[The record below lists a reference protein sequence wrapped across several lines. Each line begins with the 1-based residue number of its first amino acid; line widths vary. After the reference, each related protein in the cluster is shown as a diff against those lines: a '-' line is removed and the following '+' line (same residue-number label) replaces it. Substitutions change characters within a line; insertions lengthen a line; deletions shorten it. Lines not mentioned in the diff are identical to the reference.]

1 MIPRECGPFLENLAS
16 QFPVVLITGPRQ
28 AGKTTLAR
36 AAFPRHE
43 YVSFENLD
51 TATRARDDPRGFLA
65 QYKGRAI
72 FDEVQRVPSILSY
85 LQQIVDESP
94 LPGSFILTGSQQFG
108 LGSAVS
114 QSLAGRVGQLELLP
128 FSMAETAHFD
138 VSLVGESPGAIRRGW
153 YPPVIDR
160 RLDPEL
166 WYENYIATYLE
177 RDVRLIENIR
187 DLSAFRRFLYLS
199 AGRTGQLVNL
209 SEFAGECGVSHNT
222 IKAWISIL
230 EASFLIRLVQP
241 YHRNYNKRV
250 VKAPRLYFL
259 DTGLAARLLGIR
271 TDGQLDQHP
280 LRGALFET
288 MIYGELVKR
297 RHNTHAPWDIYFWR
311 DHGGVEVDF
320 ILEEGTQLT
329 AVEVKSGATFHQDF
343 IASLS
348 RFSGTAGKDLKR
360 SVLVYGGTESFDF
373 KGVAIVPWNALWSG
387 LSAAGGIQKS
397 VS

>member
-1 MIPRECGPFLENLAS
+1 MVTNQKWAIPALSSGSISSSPLNQSKKRRISP
-16 QFPVVLITGPRQ
+16 P
-28 AGKTTLAR
+28 AGSLLPPGESAR
-36 AAFPRHE
+36 AAAVHLHE
-43 YVSFENLD
+43 TDYALRPLD
-51 TATRARDDPRGFLA
+51 PLGRLEKLLEKQEEGRLRGGDGTGRSPDLRSLLQAEPGKKYDPHSGA
-65 QYKGRAI
+65 GR
-72 FDEVQRVPSILSY
+72 ILS
-85 LQQIVDESP
+85 P
-94 LPGSFILTGSQQFG
+94 
-108 LGSAVS
+108 
-114 QSLAGRVGQLELLP
+114 
-128 FSMAETAHFD
+128 TAHFD

-311 DHGGVEVDF
+311 DHGGTEVDF

>member
-1 MIPRECGPFLENLAS
+1 
-16 QFPVVLITGPRQ
+16 
-28 AGKTTLAR
+28 
-36 AAFPRHE
+36 
-43 YVSFENLD
+43 
-51 TATRARDDPRGFLA
+51 
-65 QYKGRAI
+65 
-72 FDEVQRVPSILSY
+72 
-85 LQQIVDESP
+85 
-94 LPGSFILTGSQQFG
+94 
-108 LGSAVS
+108 
-114 QSLAGRVGQLELLP
+114 
-128 FSMAETAHFD
+128 
-138 VSLVGESPGAIRRGW
+138 
-153 YPPVIDR
+153 
-160 RLDPEL
+160 
-166 WYENYIATYLE
+166 
-177 RDVRLIENIR
+177 
-187 DLSAFRRFLYLS
+187 
-199 AGRTGQLVNL
+199 
-209 SEFAGECGVSHNT
+209 VSHNT

-311 DHGGVEVDF
+311 DHGGTEVDF

-360 SVLVYGGTESFDF
+360 SVLVYGGTESFVF
-373 KGVAIVPWNALWSG
+373 KGVALVPGDARWSG